1 MVHQM
6 ARFADFFDRNPH
18 ILNGEEIITPEM
30 RVLLSHMR
38 TFTGFYNG
46 ASSNNEESPEDQGN
60 GKSKDKQ

>member
-18 ILNGEEIITPEM
+18 ILNEEEVITPEM

-46 ASSNNEESPEDQGN
+46 TSSNNEESPEDQGN